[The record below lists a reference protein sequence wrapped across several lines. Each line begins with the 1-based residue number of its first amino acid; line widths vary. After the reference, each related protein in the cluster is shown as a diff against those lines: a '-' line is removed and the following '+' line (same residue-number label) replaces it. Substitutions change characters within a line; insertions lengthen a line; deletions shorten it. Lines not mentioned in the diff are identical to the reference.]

1 MKAIRIVTYIPVE
14 KQKRTGR
21 ESTTPPHGT
30 TIVWRCDEKLAED
43 LDEVAKLYGLS
54 RSMIIGNA
62 MRAIVDKMLTGSVED
77 DSV

>member
-1 MKAIRIVTYIPVE
+1 MKIIKIVAYIPVE
-14 KQKRTGR
+14 KQKRSGR

-54 RSMIIGNA
+54 RSAIIGNS
-62 MRAIVDKMLTGSVED
+62 MRAIVDKMLTGSVEVE
-77 DSV
+77 ST